1 MSFIVDYWSFLGPVA
16 GFGAAF
22 VPAAFRRV
30 KALIAK
36 IKELANE
43 SDPQ

>member
-1 MSFIVDYWSFLGPVA
+1 MSFIVDYWGYLGPVA

-22 VPAAFRRV
+22 VPAAIRRA

-36 IKELANE
+36 IKEWADE
-43 SDPQ
+43 PDPQ